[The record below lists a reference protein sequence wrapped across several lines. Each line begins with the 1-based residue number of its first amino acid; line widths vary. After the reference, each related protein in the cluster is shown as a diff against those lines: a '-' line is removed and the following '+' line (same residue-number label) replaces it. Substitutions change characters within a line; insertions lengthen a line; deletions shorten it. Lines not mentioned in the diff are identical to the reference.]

1 MSVVTETSIRFW
13 RFLHHSLSSSSTI
26 TELPKAGFNLEK
38 IGNDVKG
45 AAIASFTALTIAT
58 NVLTNEPAQAYVDFP
73 GTSSIV
79 VSEKVIREG
88 LYQDY
93 EVDLVQEYDDA
104 RSTYKPAKETKSNK
118 GMCLWS
124 VQSKDKRSEEEDC
137 KYNEASFY
145 VWFFVFSG
153 KYTSILAV
161 LIVGSFVIPMA
172 QYFWYVKD
180 DDTTDRFFEEKGIKK
195 TTAKAPEPAKK
206 KGWFS

>member
-1 MSVVTETSIRFW
+1 MLLFPVSFGDTFYEPLLSERIQLSVVTETSIRFW
-13 RFLHHSLSSSSTI
+13 RFLHHSLSPSSTI

-118 GMCLWS
+118 GMCS
-124 VQSKDKRSEEEDC
+124 VSTE
-137 KYNEASFY
+137 
-145 VWFFVFSG
+145 
-153 KYTSILAV
+153 
-161 LIVGSFVIPMA
+161 
-172 QYFWYVKD
+172 
-180 DDTTDRFFEEKGIKK
+180 
-195 TTAKAPEPAKK
+195 
-206 KGWFS
+206 

>member
-1 MSVVTETSIRFW
+1 MRTLLFIASALLV
-13 RFLHHSLSSSSTI
+13 LI
-26 TELPKAGFNLEK
+26 TACNAFVPQLPKAGFNLEK

-118 GMCLWS
+118 G
-124 VQSKDKRSEEEDC
+124 
-137 KYNEASFY
+137 
-145 VWFFVFSG
+145 